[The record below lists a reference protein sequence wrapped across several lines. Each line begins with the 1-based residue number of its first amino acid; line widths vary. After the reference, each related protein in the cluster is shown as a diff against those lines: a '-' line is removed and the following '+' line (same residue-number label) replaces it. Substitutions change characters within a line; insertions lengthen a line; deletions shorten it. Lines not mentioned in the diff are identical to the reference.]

1 MLTDPT
7 WVRCW
12 EGITKINLTPVVFFS
27 QSIRQ
32 SQDLWLCGKAS
43 YHCARHVLIKIH
55 VRVTVGYI
63 QDVARSHSTPFFSYG
78 IIVYFF
84 PVATVLFAPV
94 DSENQN
100 GIPYKWK

>member
-1 MLTDPT
+1 
-7 WVRCW
+7 
-12 EGITKINLTPVVFFS
+12 
-27 QSIRQ
+27 
-32 SQDLWLCGKAS
+32 
-43 YHCARHVLIKIH
+43 
-55 VRVTVGYI
+55 VTVGYI

-100 GIPYKWK
+100 GIPYKWKLKK